1 MAAGRADA
9 PRPGVLPSHRAGRG
23 KRRRLA
29 YLIERYGE
37 AIEADLALGT
47 ATTTGGW
54 DLAGLVRRR
63 RYRFVLNLIDSLPS
77 HSRTMAAIADDDEVA
92 AQMDLDA
99 PPRPPSLTEFD
110 PTTRAVADLYDR
122 VGVLIAAVVASTG
135 KKPPRVPPYR
145 RPRLAIDRLR
155 ERTRWTKHKAL
166 TARLLRR

>member
-1 MAAGRADA
+1 
-9 PRPGVLPSHRAGRG
+9 
-23 KRRRLA
+23 
-29 YLIERYGE
+29 
-37 AIEADLALGT
+37 
-47 ATTTGGW
+47 
-54 DLAGLVRRR
+54 
-63 RYRFVLNLIDSLPS
+63 
-77 HSRTMAAIADDDEVA
+77 MAAIADDDEVA